1 MNPLLRAWR
10 RRLDR
15 TTRAVALFGG
25 LVLVAAMLFTV
36 VAVCMAALGRPILGD
51 TEIVEF
57 AAGVAVMSFMPYC
70 QMQYG
75 HVAITAFTGW
85 APQNVKAGLDVAAGI
100 AFALVVIV
108 LAVQL
113 IVGGYDAYD
122 RGRISMFLRLPRW
135 WGFALAGVPAVLW
148 MATAVFVVFE
158 RMGGGT
164 EHEAEDAAQ

>member
-15 TTRAVALFGG
+15 TTRAIALFGG

-36 VAVCMAALGRPILGD
+36 VAVCMAAFGHPILGD

-85 APQNVKAGLDVAAGI
+85 APHGVKSGLDVAASF
-100 AFALVVIV
+100 AFALVIIV
-108 LAVQL
+108 LATQL

-158 RMGGGT
+158 RIDGSNAPD
-164 EHEAEDAAQ
+164 AEDPAR

>member
-10 RRLDR
+10 CRLDR
-15 TTRAVALFGG
+15 TTRTVALFGG
-25 LVLVAAMLFTV
+25 LVLVAVMLFTV
-36 VAVCMAALGRPILGD
+36 AAVCMAALGHPILGD

-85 APQNVKAGLDVAAGI
+85 APQGVKAGLDVAASF
-100 AFALVVIV
+100 AFALVIVV

-135 WGFALAGVPAVLW
+135 WGFALAGIPALLW
-148 MATAVFVVFE
+148 MVTAVFVVFE

-164 EHEAEDAAQ
+164 GPEAEDAAP